1 MAKHIG
7 EHCLPRT
14 WVAWSES
21 EVKRQP
27 VLYRQFKVNLCYI
40 FLVSQRIIENK
51 IACPAGN
58 AISSVSF
65 LCLPCLVTSFVSKKN
80 TNFYLISEV
89 RKPEP
94 LETGCY
100 FDSRRPERTKARKF
114 SLFDHGKSISL
125 WRSRAS
131 ATPPLVQRLPFL
143 GLWKGPSCSTLR
155 GPLHLAQ
162 HSQVTEEQMSLFSR
176 LF

>member
-40 FLVSQRIIENK
+40 FFLVSQRIIENK

-65 LCLPCLVTSFVSKKN
+65 LCLPCLVISFVSKKN

-125 WRSRAS
+125 SEGAGHQQLPHWCS
-131 ATPPLVQRLPFL
+131 ACLFWACEKAPAAAHSG
-143 GLWKGPSCSTLR
+143 GLST
-155 GPLHLAQ
+155 
-162 HSQVTEEQMSLFSR
+162 
-176 LF
+176 